1 MSVLFI
7 LTIIT
12 VFMTIFV
19 ESILLIL
26 QFKGRKLTQWFGKYA
41 FFIHSIITLTFWAL
55 SFLFLGLLQLEEH
68 PLFHNELLIK
78 YAGVIVLAVGLV
90 VAIWGFKLLGLKRSL
105 CLNFFKDDVPV
116 VKSSLYKYIKNPED
130 IGLWTMLIGFA
141 LLTGSIYNLIIAVE
155 FIMTMIP
162 HERVENMPLKTV

>member
-7 LTIIT
+7 LTVIT
-12 VFMTIFV
+12 VFLTIFV
-19 ESILLIL
+19 ETVLLIL
-26 QFKGRKLTQWFGKYA
+26 QLKGRKLTQWFGKYA
-41 FFIHSIITLTFWAL
+41 FLIHSIITLAFWSL
-55 SFLFLGLLQLEEH
+55 SFLFFFLLQFEEH
-68 PLFHNELLIK
+68 PLFHNELIVK
-78 YAGVIVLAVGLV
+78 YIGVIVLVCGLV

-105 CLNFFKDDVPV
+105 CLNFFKDDVQV

-130 IGLWTMLIGFA
+130 IGLWTILIGFA

-155 FIMTMIP
+155 FIVTMIP